1 METTYFGNNYKER
14 KTKLRYVSKFDVM
27 ICFKIKL
34 ANQDFFYLKII
45 LSVRY
50 GQVKSY
56 LCSLSKHHDSN
67 VNIIISTSS
76 LQTNKLSQ
84 Y

>member
-14 KTKLRYVSKFDVM
+14 KTKLRYVNKFDVM

-56 LCSLSKHHDSN
+56 YVL
-67 VNIIISTSS
+67 
-76 LQTNKLSQ
+76 
-84 Y
+84 